1 MQMRIYGYC
10 RVSTQKQN
18 IQRQIDNIKTR
29 YPLAEVITEEYTGT
43 SMNRPEWNK
52 LYKTVLRESAGGEDV
67 TIVFDEVS
75 RMSRDAEEGFR
86 LYQELYDRGIRLV
99 FLKEP
104 YIDTDTYRS
113 ATEQNAVSM
122 TGTDVDIILDAINRY
137 QMRLAEAQIK
147 LAFEAAQ
154 KEVDY
159 LHQRTSEGVR
169 RAQRDGRRVGTQRGD
184 RLTVKKAEPIK
195 QLILRTI
202 QKHPEGLT
210 DKEVMALL
218 AVETVEITLPGGRKK
233 LVSARLSRNTY
244 YKYKAELKGEG
255 LLAM

>member
-1 MQMRIYGYC
+1 
-10 RVSTQKQN
+10 
-18 IQRQIDNIKTR
+18 
-29 YPLAEVITEEYTGT
+29 
-43 SMNRPEWNK
+43 MNRPEWNK

-233 LVSARLSRNTY
+233 QVSARLSRNTY

>member
-1 MQMRIYGYC
+1 MRIYGYC

-195 QLILRTI
+195 
-202 QKHPEGLT
+202 
-210 DKEVMALL
+210 
-218 AVETVEITLPGGRKK
+218 
-233 LVSARLSRNTY
+233 
-244 YKYKAELKGEG
+244 
-255 LLAM
+255 